1 MIEGSAIKDAGA
13 HAQAPAGAR
22 TIDGT
27 GKFLIPGMIDAHI
40 HLRGGAAAQAP
51 AAEQERDGISRAAE
65 LYLRRRHDGL
75 RRREP
80 VSEFIMGLR
89 AKERSGAIVSPR
101 IFATG
106 GTVASPNGH
115 GGPYNIEAWPGD
127 RRLLDEHLAT
137 KPDLAK
143 IGQDEHG
150 WGTRPQISQ
159 LPEDLLE
166 KIIRYYH
173 SKGVRIII
181 HVSNEHN
188 AIEAIYAGADT
199 LAHPIIQAPMSEEYV
214 RMMSVKHVPTVS
226 TLTIGENY
234 SRVADHPEFLD
245 QPLYRDTIEAA
256 ERQMLKTEESAKQK
270 ENRWAAWMKVM
281 TPVAQDNMKRLNDA
295 GKDIVAAGTDQSSG
309 PALHRE
315 LELLVGGGISPADTI
330 VIATRNAAR
339 ALGKLDELGTIE
351 AGKLADVVLLK
362 ADPTKDINNAKL
374 VDTVIKNGQVID
386 RSQAGSAGQPAGHDT
401 ATAVGSR
408 ISGRRRPSEG
418 VMARRITGS
427 TMGALVLWAAAASA
441 QAGRRSSRRRT
452 CSRSAR
458 SPAASRWRSRPP
470 DAGRLRPHRSGR
482 RVERAGAA
490 ADRPRQRPGARQRR
504 PAPPRA
510 LTSGAAHSAFPV
522 WSPDGRRLAF
532 IREEQGRGRAVVW
545 DAERDR

>member
-1 MIEGSAIKDAGA
+1 MRRLFTLALVVVGAAAFPLAQGGNVLVIRNVTLVDGTGRPPVANATVVIEGSTIKDAGA
-13 HAQAPAGAR
+13 YAQAPAGAR
-22 TIDGT
+22 TIDGA
-27 GKFLIPGMIDAHI
+27 GKFLIPGLIDAHI
-40 HLRGGAAAQAP
+40 HLRGGRGQTAAAD
-51 AAEQERDGISRAAE
+51 QEREGIRALQSY
-65 LYLRRRHDGL
+65 LYAGVTTVFDAGNR
-75 RRREP
+75 P
-80 VSEFIMGLR
+80 EFITGLR

-115 GGPYNIEAWPGD
+115 GGPYNVEAWPAD

-150 WGTRPQISQ
+150 WGTRPQIRQ

-214 RMMSVKHVPTVS
+214 RMMSVKHVPTIS

-234 SRVADHPEFLD
+234 SRLAEHPEYLD
-245 QPLYRDTIEAA
+245 QPLYRDTLEAA

-281 TPVAQDNMKRLNDA
+281 TPVAQDNMKRLNDV
-295 GKDIVAAGTDQSSG
+295 GKDIVAAGTDQTSG

-315 LELLVGGGISPADTI
+315 LELLVGAGISPADTI

-351 AGKLADVVLLK
+351 AGKLADMVLLK
-362 ADPTKDINNAKL
+362 ADPTRNIDNAKQ

-386 RSQAGSAGQPAGHDT
+386 RAKLDLP
-401 ATAVGSR
+401 VN
-408 ISGRRRPSEG
+408 
-418 VMARRITGS
+418 
-427 TMGALVLWAAAASA
+427 
-441 QAGRRSSRRRT
+441 RRT
-452 CSRSAR
+452 SS
-458 SPAASRWRSRPP
+458 
-470 DAGRLRPHRSGR
+470 
-482 RVERAGAA
+482 
-490 ADRPRQRPGARQRR
+490 Q
-504 PAPPRA
+504 
-510 LTSGAAHSAFPV
+510 
-522 WSPDGRRLAF
+522 
-532 IREEQGRGRAVVW
+532 
-545 DAERDR
+545 